1 MHARLIPLVALAAC
15 SSLVE
20 REVSSYIPFPAHE
33 RYVYVDQDGQEFVLN
48 VVRSESLWVILDWS
62 GDVEYLN
69 FTGDFVERYN
79 RVEYGVN
86 GSRVVGYEGFV
97 PYYPYPFVDGAHES
111 FSYIG
116 DEFDFRI
123 ESAVRQ
129 DGMRYSVEV
138 IYTENNPEG
147 KRTFYRSFVFAP
159 DTGIVEAVLGPDT
172 LIVGSDTLLNGYRRL
187 HLVRFQ

>member
-1 MHARLIPLVALAAC
+1 MHARVIIFVSLVGC
-15 SSLVE
+15 SSLVD
-20 REVSSYIPFPAHE
+20 REVSSYISFSAHE
-33 RYVYVDQDGQEFVLN
+33 RYVYVDQDGQEFILN
-48 VVRSESLWVILDWS
+48 VVRSESLWVVLDWS

-86 GSRVVGYEGFV
+86 GSMVVGYEGFI
-97 PYYPYPFVDGAHES
+97 PYYPYPFVDGAYET
-111 FSYIG
+111 FSYRG

-123 ESAVRQ
+123 ESAVRR

-147 KRTFYRSFVFAP
+147 KRTFYRFFVFAP

-172 LIVGSDTLLNGYRRL
+172 LVVGADTLLDRYRRL
-187 HLVRFQ
+187 ELAGFQ